1 MIIGVGFDAVDV
13 ERVERMLVSK
23 GARALRRL
31 FTEREVAYA
40 TQRPKPAQHLAARIA
55 AKEAAFKAFSG
66 SAEARAIG
74 WREIEVAHD
83 VDGRPILDL
92 NGRALARASELGV
105 TRVWISLTH
114 TDGVA
119 GAMVVLEG
127 A

>member
-1 MIIGVGFDAVDV
+1 MIIGVGIDAVDI
-13 ERVERMLVSK
+13 ERVERMLSSK
-23 GARALRRL
+23 GERALRRL

-40 TQRPKPAQHLAARIA
+40 TQRARPAQHLAARIA

-74 WREIEVAHD
+74 WREIEVTHD
-83 VDGRPILDL
+83 VNGRPTLDL
-92 NGRALARASELGV
+92 SGRALARASELGV
-105 TRVWISLTH
+105 TKVWISLTH

-119 GAMVVLEG
+119 GAMVVLES